1 MKNTR
6 AAAVLAVMALL
17 FLVGTPG
24 LDHLGSRLSIKE
36 RARLNKRFGP
46 AIGSAAASVM
56 GLNKTIRAP
65 VKKHLGGF
73 QPLFRVRQ
81 SWNLYRDGPR
91 KVYRLEIRVDG
102 EPVYRS
108 EDPVLTWLQPQLR
121 NRRLRPVVES
131 TTKKNKSGN
140 WRGLSR
146 YVVQQAR
153 AEWPEATK
161 VELVALKRRRS
172 ATRLKSSHRI
182 TSTAPDWGLEK
193 TP

>member
-1 MKNTR
+1 MQNTR

-36 RARLNKRFGP
+36 RAR
-46 AIGSAAASVM
+46 
-56 GLNKTIRAP
+56 LNKTIRAP